1 MDIIKSIEHE
11 QLKNRIPDLK
21 VGDTV
26 RVHQRIKEGNR
37 ERIQVFEGI
46 IIKKQGGSV
55 NATFTVRRIAYGVGV
70 EKTFLVHSPLVEKV
84 EVVRVGKARR
94 AKLYYLRDRVGKA
107 AKTKENIGAKIES
120 KYIDV
125 KEELVEEP
133 AVEEEATETVEA
145 PVEEAKVEE
154 TVAPVEEAKAEE
166 VKEETK
172 EEVVEEAAE
181 EKKEPS
187 SDEIIEGLKAE
198 LDKAKNDVA
207 RAYADTE
214 NMKKRLQKDA
224 DATRKYRF
232 QQSATEILPIL
243 DSMEMALKVQTE
255 DEAIKNYVKGFEMI
269 HKQLKGV
276 LEKEGVQEIDA
287 ADKPFDHNTMQALM
301 QEKKE
306 GVESGMV
313 IEVLQKGY
321 MLKDRILRPA
331 LVKVSE

>member
-1 MDIIKSIEHE
+1 M
-11 QLKNRIPDLK
+11 
-21 VGDTV
+21 
-26 RVHQRIKEGNR
+26 
-37 ERIQVFEGI
+37 
-46 IIKKQGGSV
+46 
-55 NATFTVRRIAYGVGV
+55 
-70 EKTFLVHSPLVEKV
+70 
-84 EVVRVGKARR
+84 
-94 AKLYYLRDRVGKA
+94 
-107 AKTKENIGAKIES
+107 
-120 KYIDV
+120 
-125 KEELVEEP
+125 
-133 AVEEEATETVEA
+133 
-145 PVEEAKVEE
+145 
-154 TVAPVEEAKAEE
+154 
-166 VKEETK
+166 
-172 EEVVEEAAE
+172 
-181 EKKEPS
+181 
-187 SDEIIEGLKAE
+187 KAE

-232 QQSATEILPIL
+232 QQPATEILPIL

-269 HKQLKGV
+269 HKQLK
-276 LEKEGVQEIDA
+276 GVQEIDA

>member
-1 MDIIKSIEHE
+1 MKKIKLNGYIVIGITIILLSIIGGNYKLLLNYFDNKQDEKLIQE
-11 QLKNRIPDLK
+11 FYQEDLSE
-21 VGDTV
+21 D
-26 RVHQRIKEGNR
+26 
-37 ERIQVFEGI
+37 
-46 IIKKQGGSV
+46 
-55 NATFTVRRIAYGVGV
+55 
-70 EKTFLVHSPLVEKV
+70 
-84 EVVRVGKARR
+84 
-94 AKLYYLRDRVGKA
+94 
-107 AKTKENIGAKIES
+107 
-120 KYIDV
+120 
-125 KEELVEEP
+125 
-133 AVEEEATETVEA
+133 ET
-145 PVEEAKVEE
+145 
-154 TVAPVEEAKAEE
+154 T
-166 VKEETK
+166 
-172 EEVVEEAAE
+172 EEVVTEEVVE

-232 QQSATEILPIL
+232 QQPATEILPIL

-255 DEAIKNYVKGFEMI
+255 DETIKNYVKGFEMI

-306 GVESGMV
+306 GIESGMV

>member
-1 MDIIKSIEHE
+1 MS
-11 QLKNRIPDLK
+11 
-21 VGDTV
+21 
-26 RVHQRIKEGNR
+26 KE
-37 ERIQVFEGI
+37 E
-46 IIKKQGGSV
+46 
-55 NATFTVRRIAYGVGV
+55 
-70 EKTFLVHSPLVEKV
+70 
-84 EVVRVGKARR
+84 
-94 AKLYYLRDRVGKA
+94 
-107 AKTKENIGAKIES
+107 TKEE
-120 KYIDV
+120 V
-125 KEELVEEP
+125 K
-133 AVEEEATETVEA
+133 
-145 PVEEAKVEE
+145 
-154 TVAPVEEAKAEE
+154 EE

-172 EEVVEEAAE
+172 EETKEEIVEEATE

-198 LDKAKNDVA
+198 LDKAKNDV
-207 RAYADTE
+207 DE
-214 NMKKRLQKDA
+214 IKQNMKKRLQKDA

-232 QQSATEILPIL
+232 QQPATEILPIL

-255 DEAIKNYVKGFEMI
+255 DETIKNYVKGFEMI

-276 LEKEGVQEIDA
+276 LEKEGVQEIDV